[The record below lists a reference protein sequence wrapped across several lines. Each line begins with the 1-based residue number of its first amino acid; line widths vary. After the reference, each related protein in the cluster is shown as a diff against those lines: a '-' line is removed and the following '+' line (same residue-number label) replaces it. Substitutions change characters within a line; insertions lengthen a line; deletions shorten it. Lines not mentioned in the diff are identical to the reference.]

1 MFSPACVRQC
11 GVLLHDIGSGTPIA
25 FASGAARMQGCRPL
39 SLRPLRVAAPRRY
52 PQTCVFVSKC
62 LQIPHRM
69 LCCPHSRSVPP
80 VSWAASPTTWLSTFK
95 DSCYVSWLKGDPG
108 CLESAEESAH
118 PHCLWTCFAVRLSS
132 LRAFYVGLASRV
144 GILNPPHVKW
154 MTVQSPGRPSCVS
167 LRWLWWQW
175 PGPVWRS
182 C

>member
-1 MFSPACVRQC
+1 MQALVTEAFEGGCTTAIPTDMRFREQVLTNSSPHALLPPFSF
-11 GVLLHDIGSGTPIA
+11 S
-25 FASGAARMQGCRPL
+25 
-39 SLRPLRVAAPRRY
+39 
-52 PQTCVFVSKC
+52 
-62 LQIPHRM
+62 
-69 LCCPHSRSVPP
+69 PP

-144 GILNPPHVKW
+144 GSLNPPHVKW